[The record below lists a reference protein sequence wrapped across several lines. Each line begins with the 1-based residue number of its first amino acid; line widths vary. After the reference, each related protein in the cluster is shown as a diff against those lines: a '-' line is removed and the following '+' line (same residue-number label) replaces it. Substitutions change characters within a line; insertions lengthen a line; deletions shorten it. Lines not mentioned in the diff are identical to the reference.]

1 MNGKTQDSVEGSRIF
16 LFVIVFGCE
25 THNNVNKKF
34 PCGTEKNLSALPMD
48 GIIFARQEYA

>member
-25 THNNVNKKF
+25 THNNKKF